1 MKKILAL
8 VMAMTM
14 AVGLTACGGSGT
26 AVRRR
31 TLPQRRAPLRKIR
44 QKTLRLQ
51 RMRRL
56 LPREILIR

>member
-14 AVGLTACGGSGT
+14 A
-26 AVRRR
+26 
-31 TLPQRRAPLRKIR
+31 PQRRAPLRKIR
-44 QKTLRLQ
+44 QKTPRLQ